1 MFSKFFNKFSID
13 LGIDLGT
20 TNTLVYARDKGIV
33 INEPTVVAVN
43 IKTDEILAVGSEAKK
58 MLGKTPAHIMAVRP
72 LVDGVISDFEVTE
85 KMLKYFMDK
94 ASETGFALTAKPRVV
109 IGIPLDITEVEK
121 KAVEDAAKSAG
132 ARKVY
137 LVEES
142 MAAAIGAG
150 LPVTEPTATM
160 IVDIGGGT
168 TEIAVIALSGV
179 VTYKALRMAGNELDN
194 NITQFIREEYN
205 VLIGEQLAERIK
217 ITIGSA
223 TPLKEPMI
231 MEVRGRDLINGLP
244 KSIKINDTQIR
255 ETMQRTINQIIT
267 SIKLTLESTPPELVA
282 DIYEHGIVLAGGGA
296 LLRGLDR
303 EIAQETKI
311 PVRVVDDPL
320 VCLVKGT
327 GILLDK
333 QELLNGVAVI
343 GTEEI

>member
-1 MFSKFFNKFSID
+1 
-13 LGIDLGT
+13 
-20 TNTLVYARDKGIV
+20 
-33 INEPTVVAVN
+33 
-43 IKTDEILAVGSEAKK
+43 
-58 MLGKTPAHIMAVRP
+58 
-72 LVDGVISDFEVTE
+72 
-85 KMLKYFMDK
+85 
-94 ASETGFALTAKPRVV
+94 
-109 IGIPLDITEVEK
+109 
-121 KAVEDAAKSAG
+121 
-132 ARKVY
+132 
-137 LVEES
+137 
-142 MAAAIGAG
+142 
-150 LPVTEPTATM
+150 
-160 IVDIGGGT
+160 
-168 TEIAVIALSGV
+168 
-179 VTYKALRMAGNELDN
+179 
-194 NITQFIREEYN
+194 
-205 VLIGEQLAERIK
+205 
-217 ITIGSA
+217 
-223 TPLKEPMI
+223 MI
-231 MEVRGRDLINGLP
+231 MKVRGRDLINGLP